1 MAYQGSTE
9 AGTAVADA
17 IFGNQ
22 SQRQIVGDLAIR
34 RGRPGWRL
42 PDRRSVAAWRWAE
55 VLRPVARH
63 QLGTGIRLQPA
74 LCLRVRALLHREPIA
89 SRLAAW
95 CRTSPWA

>member
-42 PDRRSVAAWRWAE
+42 PDRRSVA
-55 VLRPVARH
+55 VTPGDID
-63 QLGTGIRLQPA
+63 GTAAP
-74 LCLRVRALLHREPIA
+74 RVEPGA
-89 SRLAAW
+89 YRVQVGSMMSDF
-95 CRTSPWA
+95 TVS